1 MLARSTLD
9 SAATSCCSGGAMASL
24 RFIRSGLTFGLV
36 LGSLACSADEDPS
49 GRGGS
54 SGATGA
60 GSGGAGA
67 FNNPGINDPG
77 INNPGTGGASGMGA
91 LSGTGGGND
100 PSGVCEIIRANADP
114 TVPDMMIVLDRSGS
128 MTEGGR
134 WTPSVSAL
142 KRVTQELQSQIAF
155 GLAMFPAPP
164 PDPTMVFNDA
174 FACLSAPDPQACLDM
189 IDAQACAPGG
199 IVTPIAIDNAAA
211 IGQVLDQTIPGG
223 GTPTPETLQTLVTAY
238 ANQTPDPDSLPPVQY
253 ILLVTDGQPT
263 CPVGNGSDVTP
274 EDIEASNA
282 AMDALT
288 AAGVKTYVIGY
299 DTNTPG
305 NEMLAQVLD
314 GFAQRGGTGDT
325 MHRPVEDEAS
335 LLAVLQSIASELVSC
350 TYVLDNAPSRADFVL
365 VKLDGQ
371 QINLN
376 DPDGW
381 ALMGDRTVEV
391 QGAACAQLRSSGA
404 HSIEVTVQCSVVSPM

>member
-1 MLARSTLD
+1 MIIARYLW
-9 SAATSCCSGGAMASL
+9 L
-24 RFIRSGLTFGLV
+24 GLTLGLV
-36 LGSLACSADEDPS
+36 ACVPACSAENTPTCRD
-49 GRGGS
+49 GTCGGS
-54 SGATGA
+54 GPAA
-60 GSGGAGA
+60 GSGGDGGN
-67 FNNPGINDPG
+67 FNPDNDNPLP
-77 INNPGTGGASGMGA
+77 TGGASGAGGLA
-91 LSGTGGGND
+91 AVGGGND
-100 PSGVCEIIRANADP
+100 PSGVCEIIRADADP
-114 TVPDMMIVLDRSGS
+114 QVPDMMIVLDRSGS

-142 KRVTQELQSQIAF
+142 KRVTRELQSQISV

-164 PDPTMVFNDA
+164 PDPTMVINDA
-174 FACLSAPDPQACLDM
+174 LGCLAAPDPQMCLEM
-189 IDAQACAPGG
+189 IELQACAPGG
-199 IVTPIAIDNAAA
+199 VVTPIAIDNASAIAA
-211 IGQVLDQTIPGG
+211 VLDQTIPGG
-223 GTPTPETLQTLVTAY
+223 GTPTPETLQTLVTEF
-238 ANQTPDPDSLPPVQY
+238 ANQSVDPDAIPPVKY

-263 CPVGNGSDVTP
+263 CPVGMGSDVTP
-274 EDIEASNA
+274 EDVDASNA

-305 NEMLAQVLD
+305 NEALAQVLD

-365 VKLDGQ
+365 VKLDGV

-376 DPDGW
+376 DPNGW
-381 ALMGDRTVEV
+381 MLVGDRTVEV
-391 QGAACAQLRSSGA
+391 QGAACEQLRSSGS